1 LRVFNRLT
9 LQGFGGVLPVAQR
22 ELVEREGWLDKAEF
36 VEVLALGQVLPG
48 PNIINLALIV
58 GDRYFGWRGAAAAL
72 VGLLGLPLLIVLAL
86 TVLYQHYADLPAVA
100 GALRGMGVVAAGLVG
115 STALKLMSTLQKN
128 VMGLAACALLIML
141 TAVGVGLLRWPLL
154 WALFG
159 LGLPAIAFAW
169 WRIGAASA
177 PPPTAKERT

>member
-1 LRVFNRLT
+1 
-9 LQGFGGVLPVAQR
+9 VLPVAQR
-22 ELVEREGWLDKAEF
+22 ELVERERWLDKAEF

-72 VGLLGLPLLIVLAL
+72 LGLLGFPLLIVLAL
-86 TVLYQHYADLPAVA
+86 TALYQHFADVPAVA

-115 STALKLMSTLQKN
+115 STALKLLSTLDKN
-128 VMGLAACALLIML
+128 VMGLAACVLLIAL
-141 TAVGVGLLRWPLL
+141 TALGVGLLRWPLL

-159 LGLPAIAFAW
+159 LGLPAFAFAW
-169 WRIGAASA
+169 WRLGAGNSAASG
-177 PPPTAKERT
+177 KESA